1 MRGAKVVCLLVKG
14 AHTVCLM
21 RRLVHLLVLCVSMA
35 LHAALPAQAEL
46 VSRETMAALIVP
58 PYALGEKVGEEVYE
72 LMRTGGVEPE
82 LAGYALQTEPIAAL
96 PGFSG
101 APINIMAMVDLEGK
115 FIDVKLLDHNEP
127 IFVSGLGQQAFQDFF
142 EQYAGHSIATPMVV
156 GVPYGDGAATS
167 SLVYLD
173 GVTKATASIRIA
185 HESLLAATLKVVKE
199 KLQGVSVEP
208 PPRPDPSI
216 DEALTWDDLVATGIA
231 KNIRVTNAELQ
242 TKFAGTLWEDDDPEA
257 ADDPDGLYLDLWIVA
272 VGPHSIARAALAP
285 DTYEELQRFMVIAD
299 NDEPILMIEAGRHG
313 LVSPDF
319 IRNTAPDWVSAT
331 QSGLP
336 VALRD
341 ADLFVEVAEGAP
353 EGVAMILRTDRR
365 LGFDPTAEW
374 TVEVLAKREHGVFM
388 PQVGTTTLTGTY
400 AAPERFYMRP
410 EKIEQAP
417 PWVDALRNRQTDL
430 IILAVFLTLLT
441 GVMAL
446 GMNRLAGLS
455 WFTPARLAVLA
466 FMTVFIGWW
475 GQGQLSIVTPLAVMQ
490 TAQAGGSFDFLLYD
504 PFSLLIWA
512 VVILSFIAWGRGFFC
527 GWLCPFGALQEFASW
542 LGRLFRIPQVEPSPA
557 WDARLKYLK
566 YVVLAAMFAIVAV
579 APAQV
584 DAVAEVE
591 PFKTAITVWFVREW
605 EYVAYAVF
613 WLILSMTLFKGFC
626 RYVCP
631 LGALMALGGLLRG
644 RGWIARRAECGSPC
658 QLCRVKCA
666 YGAIRQSGEIQ
677 YSECFQC
684 LDCVTIHDDP
694 KQCVPL
700 VLAAKGRALRK
711 AA

>member
-1 MRGAKVVCLLVKG
+1 
-14 AHTVCLM
+14 
-21 RRLVHLLVLCVSMA
+21 MA

-208 PPRPDPSI
+208 PPRPDPSVY
-216 DEALTWDDLVATGIA
+216 EALAWDDLVAAGIA

-242 TKFAGTLWEDDDPEA
+242 AEFEGTLWEDDDREA

-285 DTYEELQRFMVIAD
+285 DTYEDLQRFMVIAD

-313 LVSPDF
+313 LVSPEF

-331 QSGLP
+331 QGGLP

-341 ADLFVEVAEGAP
+341 ADLIVDLAEGVPAVLFWHFTDFAYHTSLDRMEMLDP
-353 EGVAMILRTDRR
+353 EEL
-365 LGFDPTAEW
+365 
-374 TVEVLAKREHGVFM
+374 KRSCV
-388 PQVGTTTLTGTY
+388 T
-400 AAPERFYMRP
+400 
-410 EKIEQAP
+410 
-417 PWVDALRNRQTDL
+417 
-430 IILAVFLTLLT
+430 
-441 GVMAL
+441 VMATAMAVAAAEPGDL
-446 GMNRLAGLS
+446 ERYLASNELERELRVQAAEAAS
-455 WFTPARLAVLA
+455 EPETARD
-466 FMTVFIGWW
+466 WERW
-475 GQGQLSIVTPLAVMQ
+475 C
-490 TAQAGGSFDFLLYD
+490 D
-504 PFSLLIWA
+504 
-512 VVILSFIAWGRGFFC
+512 
-527 GWLCPFGALQEFASW
+527 GAAEW
-542 LGRLFRIPQVEPSPA
+542 LGRIC
-557 WDARLKYLK
+557 K
-566 YVVLAAMFAIVAV
+566 
-579 APAQV
+579 
-584 DAVAEVE
+584 
-591 PFKTAITVWFVREW
+591 
-605 EYVAYAVF
+605 
-613 WLILSMTLFKGFC
+613 
-626 RYVCP
+626 
-631 LGALMALGGLLRG
+631 
-644 RGWIARRAECGSPC
+644 
-658 QLCRVKCA
+658 
-666 YGAIRQSGEIQ
+666 
-677 YSECFQC
+677 
-684 LDCVTIHDDP
+684 
-694 KQCVPL
+694 
-700 VLAAKGRALRK
+700 
-711 AA
+711 